1 MTGSTDLPAPLVPF
15 ETDIS
20 GLPAFMLDVERLFA
34 SELWALSTGE
44 EFKAALA
51 LWGRAWQQTPPGSVP
66 NDDRLLAAF
75 SGAGTRW
82 KKVRAMA
89 LRGFVLC
96 SDNRYYHRVL
106 CADVMRAAKNKEDRR
121 LRTLA
126 ASKARRNK
134 GGEDPTPPSGGEK
147 PNENNKTTDRYD
159 ARHDHRN
166 DPRNG
171 VRHERRDEIVTQT
184 VTSSHRQDR
193 TGQDSKK
200 DNRPGPA
207 GDPVPPAEPARGENW
222 ATRANFDRV
231 EQRVRAEMP
240 GGGPQDLRIGPI
252 ARLEADG
259 LDLEAEIIPNLL
271 DIAAASRTP
280 IRTWAIY
287 ADRVAERV
295 ALQRLTRA
303 QQGLAATPAA
313 PVPASSMV
321 DLGTPYGAWAE
332 DVLRL
337 WVSKSHAGTAAWP
350 EHQLGPA
357 PGQHGCRIPS
367 RLMLEAA

>member
-1 MTGSTDLPAPLVPF
+1 
-15 ETDIS
+15 
-20 GLPAFMLDVERLFA
+20 
-34 SELWALSTGE
+34 
-44 EFKAALA
+44 
-51 LWGRAWQQTPPGSVP
+51 
-66 NDDRLLAAF
+66 
-75 SGAGTRW
+75 
-82 KKVRAMA
+82 
-89 LRGFVLC
+89 
-96 SDNRYYHRVL
+96 
-106 CADVMRAAKNKEDRR
+106 
-121 LRTLA
+121 
-126 ASKARRNK
+126 
-134 GGEDPTPPSGGEK
+134 
-147 PNENNKTTDRYD
+147 
-159 ARHDHRN
+159 
-166 DPRNG
+166 
-171 VRHERRDEIVTQT
+171 
-184 VTSSHRQDR
+184 
-193 TGQDSKK
+193 
-200 DNRPGPA
+200 
-207 GDPVPPAEPARGENW
+207 
-222 ATRANFDRV
+222 
-231 EQRVRAEMP
+231 MP